1 MGPLAVRSERLTAMT
16 NEIPRDPALDDPS
29 NASLRQFRD
38 STLGVISLA
47 ESATRR
53 ISEMIRSG
61 VWKEGERLPPER
73 ELAGMLGLSRGALR
87 EALRT
92 LETLGLVKSRAS
104 SGWYVCIAG
113 FNDLS
118 SGLST
123 WMNLQAMSDVIAVR
137 RVLEPSAIEAIPATE
152 IYSLANQVEAA
163 FRKMKAS
170 FNRRS
175 LVAATRH
182 HTDFHLALTQYAP
195 CRLHRVLLVSMI
207 RTGETTQLE
216 IFRTEEAARHSIG
229 MHYGIL
235 EALIEGDTSEA
246 ARRDASHLTPAFVF
260 PFEAPRSD
268 LRDSGIPNQE

>member
-1 MGPLAVRSERLTAMT
+1 MTSELLMALM
-16 NEIPRDPALDDPS
+16 NEIPQNPAIDETRDAIPAQPPEP
-29 NASLRQFRD
+29 
-38 STLGVISLA
+38 TLGVISLA

-53 ISEMIRSG
+53 ISEMIRTG

-73 ELAGMLGLSRGALR
+73 ELAGTLDLSRGALR

-123 WMNLQAMSDVIAVR
+123 WMNLQAVSDVIAVR
-137 RVLEPSAIEAIPATE
+137 RVLEPSAIEAIPATQ
-152 IYSLANQVEAA
+152 IDSLAEQVEAA
-163 FRKMKAS
+163 FKKMKAS

-175 LVAATRH
+175 LVTATRH

-195 CRLHRVLLVSMI
+195 SRLHRVLLVSMI

-216 IFRTEEAARHSIG
+216 IFRTEEAARHSID

-235 EALIEGDTSEA
+235 EALIQGDTSEA
-246 ARRDASHLTPAFVF
+246 ARRDANHLTPAFVF
-260 PFEAPRSD
+260 PSEAPRSA
-268 LRDSGIPNQE
+268 LEKGGSSNQE